1 MAAFQA
7 VSKQTTELSI
17 DKTIAL
23 IKIEHSA
30 WEKLYNVL
38 KRSKM
43 LNLDVHSTVI
53 ASALCV
59 RQRLGC

>member
-30 WEKLYNVL
+30 WEKLYN
-38 KRSKM
+38 
-43 LNLDVHSTVI
+43 
-53 ASALCV
+53 LC
-59 RQRLGC
+59 